1 MAPRPVEKC
10 SVLYEPGAR
19 RHALES
25 DVLGGVKAYVALHG
39 AKGPAVVYTATVVVH
54 KYLLARLQRVA

>member
-1 MAPRPVEKC
+1 MAPMPVERC

-25 DVLGGVKAYVALHG
+25 EGLGGVKAAALQ
-39 AKGPAVVYTATVVVH
+39 VH
-54 KYLLARLQRVA
+54 RLYCYSRSIQALARLQRVA